1 MKLWEAVDTQRSSIY
16 PILKEIKDRSAAFF
30 EFSLMYANRSC
41 NQVVRVLARQVSYD
55 IRMGEWHSAPSCVL
69 HLLTED
75 CTPVDS

>member
-41 NQVVRVLARQVSYD
+41 NQVAHVLARHVSDD

-69 HLLTED
+69 RLLTED
-75 CTPVDS
+75 CTLV